1 MFEVF
6 AEREYHVARVE
17 PLATLPV
24 DKRLHVEIRRIR
36 FADRDARANEHEESL
51 RTLYTAMS

>member
-24 DKRLHVEIRRIR
+24 DKRLHVDIRRIR

-51 RTLYTAMS
+51 RTL

>member
-24 DKRLHVEIRRIR
+24 DKRDRHRAASGSR
-36 FADRDARANEHEESL
+36 FDAL
-51 RTLYTAMS
+51 TAPPDPPAAVG